1 VIDTVVVGAG
11 PMGASAARHLSM
23 DPAAGEVLVIG
34 PDEPT
39 EPHSGGGPFGA
50 WHDEARLTRVIADD
64 DVWATLAEESI
75 DRYPQIAAE
84 GGHPFHRPTGV
95 IYVHQQ
101 ADSHQRQL
109 DVARRHRAVFR
120 EADTSEFPYLRAAA
134 DATVIVERGGAG
146 TVNPRLLVQNQLVAA
161 QRNGAIVLR
170 DHVDGIEPAADG
182 VRIRIAGGDPIQAR
196 RVVVA
201 AGAYVHAFEL
211 LPEPLPVTSVGITAL
226 FFRVDGEVADVL
238 ADMPGI
244 LWHEDADQH
253 WLYSV
258 PPTRDPDGNLWF
270 KIGGYRDSGPVRS
283 RDEVD
288 DWHRSDGGQR
298 EGEFLRHWVAE
309 RIPVLAGGEA
319 HRVGC
324 VITESSS
331 GFPIIRDVA
340 PHVVVA
346 TGCGGAAA
354 KSCDEIGRL
363 AAVLSARGEWSS
375 TLDAALF
382 AG

>member
-1 VIDTVVVGAG
+1 VLTTAHAPVAERRL
-11 PMGASAARHLSM
+11 PM
-23 DPAAGEVLVIG
+23 
-34 PDEPT
+34 
-39 EPHSGGGPFGA
+39 
-50 WHDEARLTRVIADD
+50 
-64 DVWATLAEESI
+64 
-75 DRYPQIAAE
+75 
-84 GGHPFHRPTGV
+84 
-95 IYVHQQ
+95 
-101 ADSHQRQL
+101 
-109 DVARRHRAVFR
+109 
-120 EADTSEFPYLRAAA
+120 
-134 DATVIVERGGAG
+134 
-146 TVNPRLLVQNQLVAA
+146 
-161 QRNGAIVLR
+161 
-170 DHVDGIEPAADG
+170 
-182 VRIRIAGGDPIQAR
+182 
-196 RVVVA
+196 
-201 AGAYVHAFEL
+201 
-211 LPEPLPVTSVGITAL
+211 
-226 FFRVDGEVADVL
+226 
-238 ADMPGI
+238 
-244 LWHEDADQH
+244 
-253 WLYSV
+253 
-258 PPTRDPDGNLWF
+258 GNLWF

-309 RIPVLAGGEA
+309 RIPVLAGREA